1 MRDGRWPSSFLLA
14 GFLRPFSPKAKAS
27 DLLPTPSAR
36 IFRDAF
42 EYRGAPPDS
51 ERRRRLDTT
60 SSEFV

>member
-1 MRDGRWPSSFLLA
+1 MDDGLRHFFLQVSCVL
-14 GFLRPFSPKAKAS
+14 FSPKAKAS